1 MEPYLTSWLTA
12 SLRPRVIVLGN
23 EKGGSGKSTVAIHLA
38 MGLGAAWFSMEFA
51 PGSAQ
56 AEIAGFTTTPV
67 VVVRADLPI
76 ATSLTST
83 QLKLVDWP
91 SEHVPSGSLH
101 SLEDAQDRIVRH
113 PLAQGEPVLESS
125 LLQIGAAGGLG
136 AVIAEKHR
144 AVSVKVDNVIGVAG
158 FVVPGS
164 RVDVMA
170 TIRRVDRQRALPYS
184 KAILQDIRVLA
195 VDQKLE
201 EVKSGEPELVSVV
214 TLEVTPT
221 QAEHLIYAA
230 HEGRLQL
237 ALRSPGDDIK
247 VATRTIGVADL
258 LDGPGSGKKPVKK
271 QSVASYGSRI
281 KIIRGTEV
289 EDKKL

>member
-1 MEPYLTSWLTA
+1 MKNRRGLIYLGLA
-12 SLRPRVIVLGN
+12 V
-23 EKGGSGKSTVAIHLA
+23 A
-38 MGLGAAWFSMEFA
+38 MGLGAAWIAKEFA

-56 AEIAGFTTTPV
+56 ADIAAFTTTPV

-158 FVVPGS
+158 FVTPGS

-170 TIRRVDRQRALPYS
+170 TIRRVDLARALPFS
-184 KAILQDIRVLA
+184 KVILQDVRVLA

-201 EVKSGEPELVSVV
+201 EVKSGEPKLVSVV
-214 TLEVTPT
+214 TLEVEPVE
-221 QAEHLIYAA
+221 AEHLIYAA

-237 ALRSPGDDIK
+237 ALRAPGDK
-247 VATRTIGVADL
+247 EEVTTRSIGVADL
-258 LDGPGSGKKPVKK
+258 LGYRTVKATAK
-271 QSVASYGSRI
+271 VHASAPAYTQI
-281 KIIRGTEV
+281 KIIRGTDVEV
-289 EDKKL
+289 KKF